1 VSEVFTNATA
11 ALVTDSTADLPGGM
25 PPFENVRIVPL
36 IVRFG
41 DEEYRD
47 WVDLTPEAFYHQL
60 AGASVTPTTS
70 QPSPEAFATTY
81 RELFDEGYRHI
92 FSLHLSSRVSGTV
105 QSAQLAAEGFD
116 GRVTV
121 IDTRQASAAI
131 SLCLLG
137 VRARLEGGVDEAGVL
152 EYVDGF
158 IQRARLVFSV
168 ATLEYLQKGGRIG
181 AARAL
186 LGGLLSVKPI
196 LGLRDG
202 EVVALGR
209 VRGASRVVPALVQ
222 ELVDGSP
229 AGGPLRLAVAD
240 AEAPEQVTALLE
252 AVRRVRPEAV
262 LEVSTRLGAVIGTY
276 SGPGAFGM
284 MWVPEPPTDARLG
297 VTA

>member
-1 VSEVFTNATA
+1 MSEVFTNATA

-25 PPFENVRIVPL
+25 PPFDNVQIVPL

-47 WVDLTPEAFYHQL
+47 WLDLTPQSFYHRL
-60 AGASVTPTTS
+60 AGSNSTPTTS
-70 QPSPEAFATTY
+70 QPSPEAFSTVY
-81 RELFDEGYRHI
+81 RRLLDGGYRHV

-105 QSAQLAAEGFD
+105 QSAQIAAEELG

-131 SLCLLG
+131 GLCLLG
-137 VRARLEGGVDEAGVL
+137 VHARLEAGLDEAGVR

-158 IQRARLVFSV
+158 IRRSHLVFSV

-181 AARAL
+181 AARAM

-202 EVVALGR
+202 EVVPLGR

-229 AGGPLRLAVAD
+229 ATGPLRLAVAD
-240 AEAPEQVTALLE
+240 AEAPHQVAALLE
-252 AVRRVRPEAV
+252 EVRRERPEAV
-262 LEVSTRLGAVIGTY
+262 LEISTQLGAVIGTY

-284 MWVPEPPTDARLG
+284 MWVNEPPTDARLG
-297 VTA
+297 VHA

>member
-1 VSEVFTNATA
+1 VSEIFTNETA

-25 PPFENVRIVPL
+25 PPFGNVRIVPL

-41 DEEYRD
+41 DEELRD
-47 WVDLTPEAFYHQL
+47 WVDMTPESFYRRL
-60 AGASVTPTTS
+60 AGTSATPTTS

-81 RELFDEGYRHI
+81 RELLDGGYRHV

-105 QSAQLAAEGFD
+105 QSAQIAAEDFD

-121 IDTRQASAAI
+121 VDTRQASAAI
-131 SLCLLG
+131 ALCLLG
-137 VRARLEGGVDEAGVL
+137 VHARLDDGLDEVGVR
-152 EYVDGF
+152 EYVDAF
-158 IQRARLVFSV
+158 IGRSHLVFSV

-209 VRGASRVVPALVQ
+209 VRGGSRVVPALVQ

-229 AGGPLRLAVAD
+229 SGVPLRLAVAD
-240 AEAPEQVTALLE
+240 AEAPEQVAALLE
-252 AVRRVRPEAV
+252 EVRKVRPEAV
-262 LEVSTRLGAVIGTY
+262 LEVSTKLGAVIGTY

-284 MWVPEPPTDARLG
+284 MWVNEPPTNARLG
-297 VTA
+297 VPA